1 MTRRPLVLDANILV
15 RAVLGRRVRE
25 LLIAHAQ
32 RVAFF
37 TPSNCVEDARK
48 YLPDLLRK
56 RGIDPESSM
65 QVLDGILRFV
75 QPLETEW
82 LLGVEKQA
90 RARLALRD
98 ENDWPVLA
106 AAMILD
112 CSIWTEDLDFF
123 GAGVATWTTATV
135 EHFLASELG

>member
-1 MTRRPLVLDANILV
+1 M
-15 RAVLGRRVRE
+15 
-25 LLIAHAQ
+25 HAQ

-37 TPSNCVEDARK
+37 TPSACVEDARK
-48 YLPDLLRK
+48 YLPDLLHK

-123 GAGVATWTTATV
+123 GAGVATWTTATI
-135 EHFLASELG
+135 EQFLASELG